1 MVRNRFDE
9 IMADHIQNLKKEI
22 EIQVQGWKRV
32 QQA

>member
-1 MVRNRFDE
+1 MVKHRFDE